1 MKIAQVRMSSK
12 IGPLYLVASEKGLR
26 GVLWK
31 KGPVPLAR
39 SLNSS
44 SPEIKILSKAVR
56 ELKEYF
62 DGKRTQFSLPLDASG
77 TAFQKRVW
85 GALRKIPYGRTL
97 SYKEVARRIQNAKAV
112 RAVGTANGQNPLCI
126 VVPCHRVIAAD
137 GALGGY
143 SAGLSIKSRLLNL
156 EKDRSGH
163 RPGRLRQLH
172 RQKRRRGLIN

>member
-1 MKIAQVRMSSK
+1 MLSK
-12 IGPLYLVASEKGLR
+12 IGPLYLVASEKGLQ
-26 GVLWK
+26 GILWK

-44 SPEIKILSKAVR
+44 SPEIKILSKAAR
-56 ELKEYF
+56 QLKEYF

-126 VVPCHRVIAAD
+126 IIPCHRVIAAD
-137 GALGGY
+137 GTLGGY
-143 SAGLSIKSRLLNL
+143 SAGLAIKNRLLNL
-156 EKDRSGH
+156 EKGKD
-163 RPGRLRQLH
+163 
-172 RQKRRRGLIN
+172 